1 MIFDG
6 YLNAGSK
13 DDSEIRN
20 YYTQTQ
26 EVKIAAAYIY
36 LNLGS
41 AMIEPFVSIQVTTL
55 YLIISRWKRKKI
67 MCCAV
72 LFVREKMTT
81 LRATKEPHY
90 NFLQTNRDNSKQ
102 KASMNQCNV
111 SETYDELF
119 KRIHDYQVILI

>member
-41 AMIEPFVSIQVTTL
+41 AMIEPFVLIQVTTL
-55 YLIISRWKRKKI
+55 YLIISRWKREKS
-67 MCCAV
+67 CAV
-72 LFVREKMTT
+72 PYSLYVEK
-81 LRATKEPHY
+81 
-90 NFLQTNRDNSKQ
+90 
-102 KASMNQCNV
+102 
-111 SETYDELF
+111 
-119 KRIHDYQVILI
+119 

>member
-26 EVKIAAAYIY
+26 EVKIDRAIRFNSSYYFIFDHFQ
-36 LNLGS
+36 
-41 AMIEPFVSIQVTTL
+41 MET
-55 YLIISRWKRKKI
+55 RKI

-72 LFVREKMTT
+72 LFV
-81 LRATKEPHY
+81 
-90 NFLQTNRDNSKQ
+90 
-102 KASMNQCNV
+102 C
-111 SETYDELF
+111 
-119 KRIHDYQVILI
+119 